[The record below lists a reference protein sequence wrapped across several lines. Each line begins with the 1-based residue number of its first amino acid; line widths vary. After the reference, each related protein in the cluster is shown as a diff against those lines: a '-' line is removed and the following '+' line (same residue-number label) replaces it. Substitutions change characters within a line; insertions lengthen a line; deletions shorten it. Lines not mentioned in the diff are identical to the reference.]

1 MAEGATKSLRVALVT
16 GAGRRRVGNV
26 VARAFARRGYAV
38 VIHYRGAAAEARE
51 TVDELEASGVRA
63 CAVQADVSVEADV
76 VRMVREIQD
85 HFGRI
90 DVLVTSAAIWEPR
103 PLEELTGDDLL
114 RHLAVNLVGTFL
126 CCLHVGR
133 VMVRQP
139 EGGAIITIGDW
150 AIERP
155 YQNYAAYFASK
166 GAIPTLTR
174 TFAVELAARNPRV
187 RVNSILPGPV
197 MLPALVEEERAE
209 AIAGTLVQREGSP
222 EHVAEAAVFLAEH
235 DYITGVCLPV
245 DGGRTV
251 APFTRGT
258 TPR

>member
-1 MAEGATKSLRVALVT
+1 MSASHSGSLRVALVT

-38 VIHYRGAAAEARE
+38 VVHYRGSASEACD
-51 TVDELEASGVRA
+51 TVEELEAAGA
-63 CAVQADVSVEADV
+63 QAIAVQADVSVEADV
-76 VRMVREIQD
+76 ARMVREVLD
-85 HFGRI
+85 RFGRI
-90 DVLVTSAAIWEPR
+90 DVLVTSAAIWEPKT
-103 PLEELTGDDLL
+103 LEELTVDDLL

-150 AIERP
+150 AVERP

-187 RVNSILPGPV
+187 RVNGILPGPV
-197 MLPALVEEERAE
+197 MLPDLDEEERAE
-209 AIAGTLVQREGSP
+209 AIAGTLLQREGHP
-222 EHVAEAAVFLAEH
+222 QHVADAAIFLAEH

-245 DGGRTV
+245 DGGRTI
-251 APFTRGT
+251 APFTRN
-258 TPR
+258 RDRR